1 VAAVDGVMPPS
12 GAVGG
17 WSCTVAFG
25 SVGAVPGGL
34 AAVVGEA
41 GVSGAVEVASLMVG
55 AGLAGAATGA
65 FKGTVGAVVGV
76 GGWGAPPGTGGRT
89 GGASGTL
96 AVGTC
101 GASAALSVTRTVS
114 FLSGTLEV
122 CLEGVGGWFSL
133 SLIARWFG
141 LRCMGSK
148 ASPSPAVKPPSREI
162 PAFFDALF
170 PRGVIPISP
179 AAMSAEKTAI
189 TPTRAEDFPEWY
201 QQVIKAADLAE
212 NSETR
217 GCMVIKPWGYG
228 IWELIQRQLDRMF
241 KATGHQNAYFPL
253 LIPLS
258 YLEKEA
264 EHAEG
269 FATECAVVTHHRLEV
284 VKDPVTGKTKMIP
297 TGELAEP
304 YVIRPTSETIIGAAF
319 ARWIESYRDLPLL
332 INQWA
337 NVMRWEMRPR
347 LFLRTAEFLW
357 QEGHTAHETRD
368 EAITETRLMHGVYEE
383 FLRDHLAIP
392 VIPGEKTEIER
403 FPGAEMTLTVEAM
416 VQDKKAIQAGTS
428 HYLGRNFSKAQN
440 ISFTGRDGTVQHAH
454 TTSWGVSTR
463 MIGTLIMA
471 HADDD
476 GLILP
481 PRVATQQ
488 IVIVPITP
496 KEDSRDAVIASC
508 QALAET
514 LRHQMYHGDPLRVH
528 VDTRDLGG
536 GIKKWEW
543 IKKGVPIRIEI
554 GPRDIETR
562 KICVQRRDQ
571 PAASKDFPVK
581 EDFIRSA
588 VEMLGEIHRQL
599 LDRATGF
606 RNANITRCDT
616 LDEFEAH
623 WAAENP
629 GWLITSWAGSP
640 EQETELSKK
649 HKITIRCI
657 PLDSVILPE
666 TGNTC
671 FLTGSDTD
679 TRVLWARSY

>member
-1 VAAVDGVMPPS
+1 
-12 GAVGG
+12 
-17 WSCTVAFG
+17 
-25 SVGAVPGGL
+25 
-34 AAVVGEA
+34 
-41 GVSGAVEVASLMVG
+41 
-55 AGLAGAATGA
+55 
-65 FKGTVGAVVGV
+65 
-76 GGWGAPPGTGGRT
+76 
-89 GGASGTL
+89 
-96 AVGTC
+96 
-101 GASAALSVTRTVS
+101 
-114 FLSGTLEV
+114 
-122 CLEGVGGWFSL
+122 
-133 SLIARWFG
+133 
-141 LRCMGSK
+141 
-148 ASPSPAVKPPSREI
+148 
-162 PAFFDALF
+162 
-170 PRGVIPISP
+170 
-179 AAMSAEKTAI
+179 MSAEKTAI
-189 TPTRAEDFPEWY
+189 TPTRAQDFPEWY

-228 IWELIQRQLDRMF
+228 IWELIQQGLDRRF

-269 FATECAVVTHHRLEV
+269 FATECAVVTHHRLEL

-304 YVIRPTSETIIGAAF
+304 FVIRPTSETIIGAAF

-357 QEGHTAHETRD
+357 QEGHTAHETRE
-368 EAITETRLMHGVYEE
+368 EALIETRMIHRLYEV

-392 VIPGEKTEIER
+392 AIPGEKSEAER
-403 FPGAEMTLTVEAM
+403 FPGADMTLTVEAM
-416 VQDKKAIQAGTS
+416 VQDLKAIQAGTS
-428 HYLGRNFSKAQN
+428 HYLGQNFSKAQN

-463 MIGTLIMA
+463 LIGTLIMA

-476 GLILP
+476 GMVLP

-488 IVIVPITP
+488 IVILPVTP
-496 KEDSRDAVIASC
+496 KEDSKQAVLDTC

-514 LRHQMYHGDPLRVH
+514 LRHQLYFNDPLRVH

-536 GIKKWEW
+536 GVKKWEW

-554 GPRDIETR
+554 GPRDIETL

-571 PAASKDFPVK
+571 AVSAKSFPNK
-581 EDFIRSA
+581 EDFIREVQA
-588 VEMLGEIHRQL
+588 TLDAIHLTL
-599 LDRATGF
+599 LDRA
-606 RNANITRCDT
+606 RVLRDANITRCDS
-616 LDEFEAH
+616 LEAFHGH
-623 WAAENP
+623 WAQDNP
-629 GWLITSWAGSP
+629 GWLHTPWAGSAT
-640 EQETELSKK
+640 QEDELSKQ

-657 PLDSVILPE
+657 PVDPSTLPPALA
-666 TGNTC
+666 GLASGTC
-671 FLTGSDTD
+671 ILTGQPT
-679 TRVLWARSY
+679 TTFAIWGRSY